1 MTYLVIKLGASIIS
15 RLPEIFCRNLTE
27 LKEKY
32 GCCPVIVHGGG
43 PKINEV
49 LEQKQTEIIFR
60 DGLRVSTP
68 EIVETAEMVLSGY
81 YNKKIAAKLHKA
93 GGRAFGFSGV
103 DGACMK
109 AEPVQPDGSIGN
121 VGKIKKV
128 DTHLIELLCRE
139 GYTPVISPISIGED
153 GTVYNVNAD
162 TAAGAVA
169 SSLHSNIIFVSDIPG
184 IMNHQISSTHVY
196 SRLTESETTSLI
208 DEEVITGG
216 MIPKVKAALSCLET
230 NVKETV
236 ILDGFDRDA
245 LHTYASGGEC
255 GTKIMK
261 EEVTYA

>member
-1 MTYLVIKLGASIIS
+1 MTYLVIKLGGSIIS
-15 RLPEIFCRNLTE
+15 RLPDLFFQNIAE

-43 PKINEV
+43 PKINEA
-49 LEQKQTEIIFR
+49 LEQKKTEIIFH

-68 EIVETAEMVLSGY
+68 EVVETAEMILSGH
-81 YNKKIAAKLHKA
+81 YNKQIAAKLYQA

-109 AEPVQPDGSIGN
+109 AEPVKPDGSIGN
-121 VGKIKKV
+121 VGKITQV
-128 DTHLIELLCRE
+128 DGQLIELLCRE
-139 GYTPVISPISIGED
+139 GYIPVISPISIGQD

-169 SSLHSNIIFVSDIPG
+169 SALHANIIFVSDIPG
-184 IMNHQISSTHVY
+184 VMNRHISSTHVY
-196 SRLTESETTSLI
+196 SRLTASETASLI
-208 DEEVITGG
+208 EEEVITGG
-216 MIPKVKAALSCLET
+216 MIPKVQAALSCLQE

-236 ILDGFDRDA
+236 ILNGFDSSS
-245 LHTYASGGEC
+245 LLTYASGGEC